1 MSEFE
6 KIKQEIFLNFCHQK
20 DELLK
25 NNCLIAELF
34 DSELK
39 EATDENPIIIKG
51 GIGELKITKNKNSFT
66 PNPKIW
72 TATASEKQL
81 IIYFRGIQE
90 KNRLV
95 IERTGKPSP
104 SPEIVYPAL
113 AQNLAENLKN
123 QPKPPT
129 IKQMSKNFA
138 KATAK
143 WIKSGFETVTKSE
156 FDERL
161 EICRSCT
168 FWDEKARLG
177 MGKCNH
183 EGCGCSKGKL
193 WLKTEKC
200 PIQKWK

>member
-1 MSEFE
+1 MTEFN

-20 DELLK
+20 DQLLK

-34 DSELK
+34 DSELE

-66 PNPKIW
+66 PNPNVW
-72 TATASEKQL
+72 TATASERQL
-81 IIYFRGIQE
+81 IIYFRGI
-90 KNRLV
+90 KSL
-95 IERTGKPSP
+95 
-104 SPEIVYPAL
+104 
-113 AQNLAENLKN
+113 
-123 QPKPPT
+123 PKPPT

-143 WIKSGFETVTKSE
+143 WIKSGFETVTQSE
-156 FDERL
+156 FDKRL

>member
-6 KIKQEIFLNFCHQK
+6 KIKQNIFLNFCHQK

-34 DSELK
+34 DAELE

-66 PNPKIW
+66 PNPNVW

-90 KNRLV
+90 KNRLE
-95 IERTGKPSP
+95 IQTTQLTPPSP
-104 SPEIVYPAL
+104 QEVYKAIKEDIKTL
-113 AQNLAENLKN
+113 
-123 QPKPPT
+123 PKPPT

-156 FDERL
+156 FDQRL